1 MKRSYYIIDANGER
15 RAREDDFPLRVG
27 GSMQAGLVLPNVQS
41 QALYAVIAFAEGHAY
56 LQPVDDSGQLYLN
69 DEKLLTSAWLKSG
82 DRIEIDKTV
91 VTWTVQG
98 EKVLVR
104 ASLVEQAVQPS
115 PPDSPVPAAD
125 KPVRELPVTEVPVT
139 ERAGK
144 RLRNALL
151 VAFAILVVVMG
162 FLLFSVPLDI
172 RISPEPDAIDL
183 DGFPPPITFSQ
194 RQLFLPGHYRLRAS
208 KKGYQPLDEIIEVG
222 YGRNSLVEFSL
233 LELPGLVE
241 FKLEPDVP
249 FDLLVDDE
257 SYRFSAPGMAEITRG
272 VHELRISTERYL
284 PVEQSLTVNGRGQKQ
299 VLELQLKPAWATV
312 LVDSQPEGASVSVDG
327 EGRGST
333 PLQLEILHGKREIEM
348 ALPGF
353 KPVRIARQFE
363 AGERVVLDRFELQPA
378 DGEIVLNSAPSGGT
392 VTIDDRFYGTTPV
405 SIELSSGA
413 EHTIRVSKAGYH
425 THKSTLSLQ
434 AGETRELDIALQ
446 SEYGSVLIATTPADA
461 ELFLDGRPLDS
472 SKHRL
477 RLTARIHSL
486 KVAKKGYVSKTV
498 SLTPRSGVT
507 ETVKVTLE
515 RAKQQEKIVRVSSL
529 PPATLK
535 TSSGQLLRLVP
546 ATAEFTL
553 GASRREAGRR
563 ANESRRKIQLTRPFY
578 LGEKEVTN
586 GQFRKFRSGHNSG
599 QVDGASLND
608 NQQPVVNVSWDD
620 AARYCN
626 WLSKQDGL
634 PAAYEEADGHM
645 ILQRPVN
652 TGYRLPTEAEWAY
665 VARSLGRKKPA
676 RYAWAGNYPPARVSG
691 NYADARI
698 ADTLADTVPAY
709 NDGYRG
715 TAPVG
720 SFGQWPQ
727 GFYDLGGNVAE
738 WTGDYYGVYPGEET
752 ILVRNPV
759 GPASG
764 EHRVVRGAGWR
775 HGNITEL
782 RLSYRDYSKKP
793 RYDLGFR
800 IARYAN

>member
-27 GSMQAGLVLPNVQS
+27 GSMQAGLVLPDVHS
-41 QALYAVIAFAEGHAY
+41 QALFAVIAFAEGHAY
-56 LQPVDDSGQLYLN
+56 LQPVDDSGQVYLN
-69 DEKLLTSAWLKSG
+69 DEKLSASAWLKSG
-82 DRIEIDKTV
+82 DRIEIDNTV
-91 VTWTVQG
+91 ISWAVQG
-98 EKVLVR
+98 EKVFIRV
-104 ASLVEQAVQPS
+104 SLMEQAVQPS
-115 PPDSPVPAAD
+115 PPESPVPAVD
-125 KPVRELPVTEVPVT
+125 KPARELPVTEVPVAK
-139 ERAGK
+139 RSGK
-144 RLRNALL
+144 RLRNTLL
-151 VAFAILVVVMG
+151 ITFSVLVVVMG

-172 RISPEPDAIDL
+172 RISPEPDAIDV
-183 DGFPPPITFSQ
+183 DGFPPPFTFSQ
-194 RQLFLPGHYRLRAS
+194 RQLFLPGRYRLLAS
-208 KKGYQPLDEIIEVG
+208 KKGYQPLDEMIEVG
-222 YGRNSLVEFSL
+222 YGEGSIIEFSL
-233 LELPGLVE
+233 LELPGQLQ
-241 FKLEPDVP
+241 FMPEPDVP
-249 FDLLVDDE
+249 IHLFVDGE
-257 SYRFSAPGMAEITRG
+257 PYRFSGPGMAEITRG
-272 VHELRISTERYL
+272 VHQLRIETQRYL
-284 PVEQSLTVNGRGQKQ
+284 PVEQSFTVSGRGQKQ
-299 VLELQLKPAWATV
+299 ILEFQLQPAWATV
-312 LVDSQPEGASVSVDG
+312 LIDSQPEGAMVSVDG
-327 EGRGST
+327 DELGST
-333 PLQLEILHGKREIEM
+333 PLQLDILHGKREIEL

-363 AGERVVLDRFELQPA
+363 AGNRVVLDRFELQPA
-378 DGEIVLNSAPSGGT
+378 DGELVLNSTPTGGT

-405 SIELSSGA
+405 SIELSSGT

-425 THKSTLSLQ
+425 THKSTVSLQ
-434 AGETRELDIALQ
+434 ADQTRELEIALQ
-446 SEYGSVLIATTPADA
+446 AEYGTVFIATTPADA
-461 ELFLDGRPLDS
+461 ELFLDGKPLDS
-472 SKHRL
+472 SRHRL
-477 RLTARIHSL
+477 RLTARGHSL
-486 KVAKKGYVSKTV
+486 KVTKKGYVSKTV

-515 RAKQQEKIVRVSSL
+515 RAQQQGKTVRPSSV
-529 PPATLK
+529 PPATLE

-546 ATAEFTL
+546 ATPEFTM

-578 LGEKEVTN
+578 FGEKEVSN
-586 GQFRKFRSGHNSG
+586 GQFRKFRSGHNSA
-599 QVDGASLND
+599 QLDGASLND
-608 NQQPVVNVSWDD
+608 NDQPVVNVSWDD

-634 PAAYEEADGHM
+634 PAAYEEVDGHM
-645 ILQRPVN
+645 VLQRPVN

-665 VARSLGRKKPA
+665 VARALGKKKPA
-676 RYAWAGNYPPARVSG
+676 RYAWSGNYPPTRVSG

-720 SFGQWPQ
+720 TFGQWPP

-752 ILVRNPV
+752 VLVRDPV
-759 GPASG
+759 GPANG